1 MNTNPKGN
9 PLIKRRFVA
18 IPATMMAFGGLAL
31 AGLGAG
37 SGVAQALPCS
47 NDVTDVDYC
56 GHVGGGGGGH
66 GHSPFGTGPGQIDLT
81 PGVTK
86 NGPINLTPGVGPATA
101 PGAGPAC
108 LPPRRPLVPH
118 VHC

>member
-1 MNTNPKGN
+1 M
-9 PLIKRRFVA
+9 IKRTLIA
-18 IPATMMAFGGLAL
+18 IPVTTLAFTGLAL
-31 AGLGAG
+31 AGVSVG

-56 GHVGGGGGGH
+56 GRVGGGGGGRGS

-86 NGPINLTPGVGPATA
+86 NGPIDLTPGA
-101 PGAGPAC
+101 
-108 LPPRRPLVPH
+108 H
-118 VHC
+118 

>member
-9 PLIKRRFVA
+9 PVTKRRFIA
-18 IPATMMAFGGLAL
+18 IPATMLAFSGLAL
-31 AGLGAG
+31 AGVGAG

-56 GHVGGGGGGH
+56 GHLGGGGGG
-66 GHSPFGTGPGQIDLT
+66 GRSPFGTGPGQVDLL

-86 NGPINLTPGVGPATA
+86 NGPINLTPGAGTAPA
-101 PGAGPAC
+101 PGAGPTC
-108 LPPRRPLVPH
+108 VPH
-118 VHC
+118 WPRHHC